1 MQEGKPR
8 YQELEHT
15 ADLAIRV
22 WGKDLAE
29 LFANAAYGMFN
40 LMVDVDKL
48 GAEAEHNISL
58 AAGDKE
64 ALLVDWLSEL
74 LTLHD
79 LHREAYRDF
88 DVHSLAVDNQGA
100 RLEATVR
107 GSKVE
112 QVKIVIKGVTYHD
125 LRIEETPEGY
135 AATLVFDI

>member
-1 MQEGKPR
+1 MGKAR
-8 YQELEHT
+8 FQELEHT

-22 WGKDLAE
+22 WGQDLAE
-29 LFANAAYGMFN
+29 LFANAAYGMFS

-48 GAEAEHNISL
+48 GAEAEHKVSL

-79 LHREAYRDF
+79 THREAYREF
-88 DVHSLAVDNQGA
+88 DVHSIALDENGA

-112 QVKIVIKGVTYHD
+112 QIKIVIKGVTYHD
-125 LRIEETPEGY
+125 LKIEQGPEGY

>member
-1 MQEGKPR
+1 MPEGKPR

-22 WGKDLAE
+22 WGKDLAK
-29 LFANAAYGMFN
+29 LFVNAAYGMFS
-40 LMVDVDKL
+40 LMVDVEGL
-48 GAEAEHNISL
+48 AAEAQHNISL
-58 AAGDKE
+58 TAVDTE
-64 ALLVDWLSEL
+64 ALLVDWLSAL

-88 DVHSLAVDNQGA
+88 QMHSLAVDNQGA
-100 RLEATVR
+100 RLEATVQ

-125 LRIEETPEGY
+125 LRIEEISEGY